1 MKILIILAI
10 LAVTYLVY
18 RAATADTP
26 PTANLVETPEVEE
39 VSMPN
44 AEFKNAIRLAVGI
57 AVLMVV
63 LITAAFLL

>member
-1 MKILIILAI
+1 
-10 LAVTYLVY
+10 VY